1 MRVLNSALSGS
12 LVSVLKPHHPKPPTV
27 CISAGRRRSPKSPA
41 DKFYLRPRSE
51 PTRFLNV
58 ISETHTLCV
67 SLVMINI
74 DLFDITILRCQWLY
88 LRMNTANLFTSRPWP
103 IAPFFSIC
111 KFYRISRAKF
121 GHEIPTPVLFTDDR
135 AFLCAKCTLVKNWSL
150 PRIEAWLRGDGATL
164 SWLRDSIDQQGMT
177 KACTVRF
184 LSE

>member
-1 MRVLNSALSGS
+1 
-12 LVSVLKPHHPKPPTV
+12 
-27 CISAGRRRSPKSPA
+27 
-41 DKFYLRPRSE
+41 
-51 PTRFLNV
+51 
-58 ISETHTLCV
+58 
-67 SLVMINI
+67 MINV
-74 DLFDITILRCQWLY
+74 DLLDMTIFRCQWLY

-121 GHEIPTPVLFTDDR
+121 GHDIPTPVLFTDDR

-177 KACTVRF
+177 KACTRIVLRVFKNTIQDSIDQGMAIANVFASNCCDLRF
-184 LSE
+184 RNNLL

>member
-1 MRVLNSALSGS
+1 MWVLNGALSG
-12 LVSVLKPHHPKPPTV
+12 LCFKAPTIPNHPPCVYLLGDAGHLKAPLTSF
-27 CISAGRRRSPKSPA
+27 IYDQGQNQQGFEMSSMR
-41 DKFYLRPRSE
+41 L
-51 PTRFLNV
+51 
-58 ISETHTLCV
+58 THSHV

-74 DLFDITILRCQWLY
+74 DLFVWQFWGARLLY

-121 GHEIPTPVLFTDDR
+121 GHDIPTPVLFTDDR

-184 LSE
+184 LGE